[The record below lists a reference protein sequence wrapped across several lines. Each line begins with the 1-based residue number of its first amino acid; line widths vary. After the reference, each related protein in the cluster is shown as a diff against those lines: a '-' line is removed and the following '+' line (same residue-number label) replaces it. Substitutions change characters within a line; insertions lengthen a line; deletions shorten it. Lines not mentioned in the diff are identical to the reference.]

1 LIFIINI
8 VSNSCKHNDE
18 LQAFQA
24 ATIKYLVDIG
34 EIETDKEVKQVSGL
48 QRLGDNGLKFF

>member
-8 VSNSCKHNDE
+8 VSDSCKHNDE

-24 ATIKYLVDIG
+24 AIIKYLVDIG
-34 EIETDKEVKQVSGL
+34 EIETGKEVKQVSGF